1 MHWSIYLSI
10 LFILAEFS
18 GILTIII
25 TTIEKTFAKE
35 DPEVNQ
41 TVTTSDV
48 STTPITQRISKIL
61 NQTFSADI
69 NNGPTKT
76 LEQQIAMVIRSD
88 FRSINPTTGKIIFR
102 GSTEAY
108 ICIDT
113 DQINDEDSL
122 LFLTPD
128 RFHQLL
134 GDDQNHNRDISFVDF
149 ETYNC
154 KKFTGLDSETAYMI
168 DWGNDN
174 LQVKN
179 QGV

>member
-1 MHWSIYLSI
+1 MKCLKKRVFFSI
-10 LFILAEFS
+10 
-18 GILTIII
+18 
-25 TTIEKTFAKE
+25 
-35 DPEVNQ
+35 PR
-41 TVTTSDV
+41 TV
-48 STTPITQRISKIL
+48 QRISKIL

-69 NNGPTKT
+69 NNNGPTKT

-88 FRSINPTTGKIIFR
+88 FRSISPTTGKIIFR

-128 RFHQLL
+128 RFRQLL
-134 GDDQNHNRDISFVDF
+134 GDDQNQNNQNSRAISFVDF
-149 ETYNC
+149 ENYNC

-174 LQVKN
+174 LQVN
-179 QGV
+179 S